1 MGKNKKKILITG
13 VAVFI
18 GFHTSKKFLDKKF
31 EILGLDNL
39 NKYYDKKLKI
49 DRLKILKKSKI

>member
-13 VAVFI
+13 AAGFI
-18 GFHTSKKFLDKKF
+18 GFHASKKFLDKKF

-49 DRLKILKKSKI
+49 DRLQILVI